1 MSWQLSVEEILQM
14 LGTET
19 TRGEYQG
26 TVTGIADLRSAGAG
40 EMSFLSSSKYAKY
53 LPASKASVVLV
64 PADHA
69 GEPGDGQVWIPIES
83 PSVALAMICSHLE
96 KQLAPRP
103 PAGVHPSA
111 VIDPEATVDA
121 TAHIGPFCVVG
132 KGAVIGANAVLQSSV
147 SIEHGARVGAGS
159 TLYHGSVVAWNC
171 VVGQNCIIYHGA
183 KIGSD
188 GFGYHSDKT
197 GHTRLPQIGTTVLG
211 DYVEVGANSTID
223 RARFAETRVGQ
234 GTKIDNLVQV
244 GHNVIIGK
252 HCILCSGVGISGST
266 EVGNFVILA
275 GQVGVNGHIKIGDGV
290 TATGQSGVTKDVEP
304 GLILSGTP
312 AGPHREE
319 MRKQVLIRQLPDF
332 IKRVKAIEAR
342 MD

>member
-1 MSWQLSVEEILQM
+1 MSWELSVDEILQL
-14 LGTET
+14 LGTDT
-19 TRGEYQG
+19 SHGEYKG
-26 TVTGIADLRSAGAG
+26 TLTGIADLRSAEAG
-40 EMSFLSSSKYAKY
+40 ELSFLSSSKYAKY
-53 LPASKASVVLV
+53 LPASKASVILV
-64 PADHA
+64 PADQEGTPA
-69 GEPGDGQVWIPIES
+69 DNQLWIPIES
-83 PSVALAMICSHLE
+83 PSVALAGICSHLE

-103 PAGVHPSA
+103 EAGVHPSA
-111 VIDPEATVDA
+111 VIDPEASVDPG
-121 TAHIGPFCVVG
+121 AHIGPFCVVG
-132 KGAVIGANAVLQSSV
+132 KGAVIGANAVLQSNV

-171 VVGQNCIIYHGA
+171 VVGENCLIYHGA

-197 GHTRLPQIGTTVLG
+197 GHTRLPQIGTTVLE
-211 DYVEVGANSTID
+211 DNVEVGANSTID
-223 RARFAETRVGQ
+223 RARFAETRIGQ

-244 GHNVIIGK
+244 GHNVVIGK

-266 EVGNFVILA
+266 ELGNFVVLA
-275 GQVGVNGHIKIGDGV
+275 GQVGVNGHIKIADGV
-290 TATGQSGVTKDVEP
+290 TATGQSGVTKDTQP

-332 IKRVKAIEAR
+332 IKRVKALEER